1 MRSYERQSIPNTGPI
16 LRCNSCTEKKTTTR
30 SIFQCD
36 VSHRPYKGTL
46 SKYLSYGK
54 PKQNNLFQDNK
65 ESDGIKPNRAFFLAF
80 INHRWCCLF
89 PLRSHPK
96 KPAHLALPPVY
107 KQLRLLLAFRLLS
120 AQGRLGSDPRCIRD
134 LLPDGTPTSSVPHFP
149 TQAQKHGLKGP
160 FWPHLWGFFHYLE
173 IFLPVSSAGAV
184 FLTPST
190 WPQGVLGLLFACFIA
205 EQSQLVLFITPL
217 TGPGEQGMS

>member
-1 MRSYERQSIPNTGPI
+1 MSATGHIKEYSQNISPTESQS
-16 LRCNSCTEKKTTTR
+16 KTTSFRTTKN
-30 SIFQCD
+30 
-36 VSHRPYKGTL
+36 PMGLNPT
-46 SKYLSYGK
+46 
-54 PKQNNLFQDNK
+54 
-65 ESDGIKPNRAFFLAF
+65 FLAF

-107 KQLRLLLAFRLLS
+107 KQPRLLLAFRLLS
-120 AQGRLGSDPRCIRD
+120 AQGHLGSDPRCIRD

-149 TQAQKHGLKGP
+149 TQAQTHGLKGP

-205 EQSQLVLFITPL
+205 KQSQLVLFITPL